1 MTKERMLDFIEQTGM
16 VIDFDRKHLMRR
28 SKSYIIGLYD
38 AAKEYSARLKG
49 VSK

>member
-16 VIDFDRKHLMRR
+16 VIDFDRKYLMRH

-38 AAKEYSARLKG
+38 AAKAYSAKTRKEI
-49 VSK
+49 